1 MSLLVKVMDF
11 TSLELDFSV
20 VIFIVII
27 LIIYF
32 YTRTNRY
39 LVSLISRLLSLNGP
53 KKEKNKMPLGEEPK
67 TLQSQAATLYSLGSN
82 QEAKIRVEE
91 PGWLEKIYNQ
101 LEKEDSILTLINKN
115 LEMTAFLTQINILV
129 FTSLTLELVFIT
141 VAIF

>member
-1 MSLLVKVMDF
+1 MDF